1 MTYRLVDAAGTDAT
15 IGASY
20 TDFRGERHTLEGS
33 RPPHKPGSTGR
44 VYTDRGEFYPS
55 VIDLTFVEADPAE
68 DDTPDHI
75 VAAINADLLRKA

>member
-1 MTYRLVDAAGTDAT
+1 MTYRLVDAAGTTAT

-33 RPPHKPGSTGR
+33 RPPHKPDSTGR

-55 VIDLTFVEADPAE
+55 VIGLAFVEAAPAE
-68 DDTPDHI
+68 DHTPDHI
-75 VAAINADLLRKA
+75 VDAINADVLRKA

>member
-1 MTYRLVDAAGTDAT
+1 MTYRLVDAAGNAAT

-33 RPPHKPGSTGR
+33 RPPHKPSSSGF
-44 VYTDRGEFYPS
+44 VFTDRGEFYPS
-55 VIDLTFVEADPAE
+55 VIGLTFVEDAPAE

-75 VAAINADLLRKA
+75 VDAMNAALLRKA